1 MKTIKIIRLND
12 EEKKEIELSYNQV
25 ENPKIELDEIIAKN
39 DNQTYIVLKII
50 GNNRDKWKNI
60 LDMTLYNDVVNKI
73 GKCDDDFI
81 NLSINEIT
89 IIKKVMKEEV
99 ENKKTGINIDKLSS
113 VYMSFVNENKYK
125 NDWYNNTIL

>member
-73 GKCDDDFI
+73 GECDDDFI

-125 NDWYNNTIL
+125 ND

>member
-125 NDWYNNTIL
+125 ND

>member
-1 MKTIKIIRLND
+1 MKKIKIIRLND

-73 GKCDDDFI
+73 GECDDDFI
-81 NLSINEIT
+81 NLSKNEIT

-125 NDWYNNTIL
+125 ND

>member
-73 GKCDDDFI
+73 GECDDDFI
-81 NLSINEIT
+81 NLSKNEIT

-99 ENKKTGINIDKLSS
+99 ENKKTGINIDKLSN

-125 NDWYNNTIL
+125 ND

>member
-1 MKTIKIIRLND
+1 MKKIKIIRLND

-73 GKCDDDFI
+73 GECDDDFI
-81 NLSINEIT
+81 NLSKNEIT

-99 ENKKTGINIDKLSS
+99 ENKKTGINIDKLSN

-125 NDWYNNTIL
+125 ND

>member
-73 GKCDDDFI
+73 GECDDDFI

-99 ENKKTGINIDKLSS
+99 ENKKTGINIDKLSN

-125 NDWYNNTIL
+125 ND